1 MKESTT
7 KAWIRQPLSLL
18 CKEGGMS
25 KCAAITL
32 ALIIDKATNTNP
44 PSPVEVRHSELAQLS
59 GYNER
64 STIRAIQ
71 ELVKRGLISAKR
83 TGRGSV
89 YELTGAVDLLPPK
102 KDPTECKPS
111 GGSKARRRSKPR
123 LTQREQEELE
133 DYESLANR
141 FLSDYESVK
150 ERYHDDTD
158 YSNYV
163 CAEPADPNGK
173 EYL

>member
-7 KAWIRQPLSLL
+7 KAWIRQPLALL
-18 CKEGGMS
+18 CREGGLS

-59 GYNER
+59 GYGK
-64 STIRAIQ
+64 TAIKCAID
-71 ELVKRGLISAKR
+71 ELIKRGLLSTRR

-150 ERYHDDTD
+150 EKYHDDTD

-163 CAEPADPNGK
+163 CAEPADPNDK

>member
-7 KAWIRQPLSLL
+7 KAWIRQPLVLL
-18 CKEGGMS
+18 CREGGLN

-44 PSPVEVRHSELAQLS
+44 PSPVEVRYSELEQLS
-59 GYNER
+59 GYSE
-64 STIRAIQ
+64 RAIKYAVC
-71 ELVKRGLISAKR
+71 ELVKRGLLSTRR

-102 KDPTECKPS
+102 KDPTENGPS
-111 GGSKARRRSKPR
+111 GNKKARRRSKPR
-123 LTQREQEELE
+123 LTQQQQEELA

-150 ERYHDDTD
+150 EKYHDDTD

-163 CAEPADPNGK
+163 CAEPADPNDE